1 MKTIFCD
8 IDGVLLKQPV
18 DFLRIAKANMAAELP
33 GSAAKLLEW
42 HTEGHMVIL
51 TTGRPE
57 HMRQITEENLQLWGI
72 LYDQLIMG
80 LGSGPRVLIND
91 MDPKEPDVG
100 KATAVN
106 LHRNEGIEHVLL

>member
-8 IDGVLLKQPV
+8 IDGVLLNQP
-18 DFLRIAKANMAAELP
+18 DGFLHTAKGNMAAELP

-42 HTEGHMVIL
+42 HTEGHGVIL

-72 LYDQLIMG
+72 MYDQLVMG
-80 LGSGPRVLIND
+80 LGAGARVLIND
-91 MDPKEPDVG
+91 IDPKDPDQEKAVG
-100 KATAVN
+100 IN
-106 LHRNEGIEHVLL
+106 LKRNEGIKHVLL